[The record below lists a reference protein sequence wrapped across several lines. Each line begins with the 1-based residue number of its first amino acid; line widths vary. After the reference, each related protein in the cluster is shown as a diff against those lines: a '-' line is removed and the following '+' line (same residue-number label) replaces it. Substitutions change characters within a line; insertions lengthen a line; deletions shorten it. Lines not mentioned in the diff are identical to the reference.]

1 VAAGVT
7 AAFLPGCGKE
17 TPVATQADTGI
28 AAVSLD
34 GMDIELGKAAIK
46 EFGDVMTGP
55 VMLSGH
61 PQYDSARMIW
71 NGMHD
76 KRPALIARCVSAEDV
91 GNAVS
96 FARDNNLLVAVRGG
110 GHSWPGKSVCDGGL
124 MIDLSQMNT
133 VTADRDT
140 RRARAQG
147 GALLN
152 NLDTAALEKGLIT
165 TAGVVSHTGCGG
177 YTLGG
182 GFGRLNRKYGL
193 TIDNVT
199 GAQIITADGRI
210 RRISAEAEPDLFWAI
225 RGGGG
230 NFGVV
235 TEFEYR
241 LHPFDRNVLSG
252 NILWPVD
259 QARDVLEFYAEWSA
273 GLSDELYVGPSLARI
288 PEVGDSVIMEVVYNG
303 DPAAGEKELAPLR
316 AIGKPTVDGVTVQDY
331 MIMQTQEDATLAHG
345 VRSYAKNGMVREW
358 SQGLVDAM
366 IDAYDPR
373 VFLTN
378 HVAGGAVKRVGE
390 TDTAFPHRNAELML
404 VFVTGWG
411 DAAMRTLHGRLL
423 RQHRIRWR
431 RGGGQLRAG
440 SPATVEDQGA
450 IRSRQPVPA
459 QQQHRARCLISC
471 PARSRAAARP
481 RRRRRPPHSTG
492 SDCGCPAAWVAAAV
506 APRAGCRVPPA
517 ATRAFPGPSGTR
529 HPPCI
534 AACRNGCRRGC
545 STQRR
550 AAPR

>member
-1 VAAGVT
+1 MDRRQFCRSAVAAGVA

-28 AAVSLD
+28 MAVSLD
-34 GMDIELGKAAIK
+34 GAEIELSRAAIR
-46 EFGDVMTGP
+46 ELGDALSGP

-61 PQYDSARMIW
+61 PQYDTARMIW

-76 KRPALIARCVSAEDV
+76 KRPALIARCLSADDVS
-91 GNAVS
+91 NAVS
-96 FARDNNLLVAVRGG
+96 FARDNNVLVAVRGG

-133 VTADRDT
+133 VTADVDT

-152 NLDTAALEKGLIT
+152 ALDTAALEKGLVT

-199 GAQIITADGRI
+199 GARIITADGRI
-210 RRISAEAEPDLFWAI
+210 RWISAEEDPDLFWAI

-235 TEFEYR
+235 TEFEYQ

-252 NILWPVD
+252 NIVWPLD

-273 GLSDELYVGPSLARI
+273 GLSDELYVGPTLARI
-288 PEVGDSVIMEVVYNG
+288 PDAGDSVIMEVVYNG
-303 DPAAGEKELAPLR
+303 DAAAGEKELAPLR
-316 AIGKPTVDGVTVQDY
+316 AIGKPTVDGVAVQDY
-331 MIMQTQEDATLAHG
+331 MIMQTSADAMMAHG

-358 SQGLVDAM
+358 SQGLVDTL
-366 IDAYDPR
+366 IDAFDPR

-378 HVAGGAVKRVGE
+378 HVAGGAVKQVGE

-404 VFVTGWG
+404 VFVTGWM
-411 DAAMRTLHGRLL
+411 DPAM
-423 RQHRIRWR
+423 
-431 RGGGQLRAG
+431 
-440 SPATVEDQGA
+440 DQEM
-450 IRSRQPVPA
+450 IQ
-459 QQQHRARCLISC
+459 
-471 PARSRAAARP
+471 
-481 RRRRRPPHSTG
+481 
-492 SDCGCPAAWVAAAV
+492 
-506 APRAGCRVPPA
+506 
-517 ATRAFPGPSGTR
+517 ATRAQYAAIEPYMGGYYDNIEYDRDARVGNYGPAYQRLSRIKAQYDPGNLFRLNSNIEP
-529 HPPCI
+529 
-534 AACRNGCRRGC
+534 AA
-545 STQRR
+545 
-550 AAPR
+550 